1 MQLQDYVDLL
11 GYRVR
16 DKVTGF
22 EGVVTSIGFDL
33 YGCVQAVVT
42 PPAKDG
48 KQEDSRW
55 YDTHRLSIEPGER
68 NAIPYSHATTAHD
81 GRRERHETRPRV
93 SRCSARQ

>member
-1 MQLQDYVDLL
+1 MKLQDYVDLL

-42 PPAKDG
+42 PASKDG

-55 YDTHRLSIEPGER
+55 YDTHRLAIQDGER
-68 NAIPYSHATTAHD
+68 VMALPCYASLVPQV
-81 GRRERHETRPRV
+81 PRSEPKGPADKPSN
-93 SRCSARQ
+93 SRY